1 MYAYDNLGKDNDAVY
16 EEVDYRLRDQMSA
29 YWVNFVRTGDPN
41 ASGLPVWPT
50 VEQAPE
56 QVMEF
61 GEGSAPA
68 PRPRSDAI
76 DFWMDYDGPIP

>member
-1 MYAYDNLGKDNDAVY
+1 MTCKVI
-16 EEVDYRLRDQMSA
+16 V
-29 YWVNFVRTGDPN
+29 FVRTGNPN
-41 ASGLPVWPT
+41 GSGLPVWPT

-68 PRPRSDAI
+68 PRPRSDAL
-76 DFWMDYDGPIP
+76 DFWTDCDGLIP

>member
-1 MYAYDNLGKDNDAVY
+1 
-16 EEVDYRLRDQMSA
+16 MSS

-41 ASGLPVWPT
+41 GSGMPVWPT
-50 VEQAPE
+50 VERAPE

-61 GEGSAPA
+61 GEGSALTT
-68 PRPRSDAI
+68 RPRSDAI